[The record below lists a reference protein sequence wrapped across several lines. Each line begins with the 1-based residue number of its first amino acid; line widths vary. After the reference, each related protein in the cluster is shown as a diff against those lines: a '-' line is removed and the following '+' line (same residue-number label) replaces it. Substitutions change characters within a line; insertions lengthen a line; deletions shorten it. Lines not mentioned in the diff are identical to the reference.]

1 MEHLKMLRLL
11 SYLLGLL
18 IFPSVQGGIASN
30 SKDQSLCV
38 LQDAPTQC
46 GSFCL
51 ATLNPISDNIQK
63 RLDEIEAGQRALND
77 SFKMTMTITKED
89 FVNSIQALQ
98 NARLDR
104 MEELRTLT
112 ITSDANDELKSQ
124 VNTLKDTIKDL
135 QSQLEISEGQTKSKE
150 DILKVKEEDLK
161 VRDEQISILT
171 TQIEAIE
178 KIKSELSSQRF
189 ELRNIDDKLKIS
201 EGQVKIKEDIFK
213 VKEGQIKSQHEHLKN
228 RDEQISDLRTQINS
242 IDNIKSELSSQLSE
256 LQKTYDILP
265 DSCPSDSPN
274 GIYQI
279 KLPGLEPFEVPCA
292 SSPSGWTV
300 IQRRIDGS
308 ENFERNWHDYK
319 SGFGNISG
327 EFFIGL
333 EKLHRMTEARP
344 HELYIKLGMVNGST
358 SYAHYDD
365 FKIGSEEELYELK
378 NLGKYSG
385 EAGDSLTE
393 NEHQKFSTI
402 DRDNDN
408 AIYINCAFSNGAWWH
423 NACSYSTLNGQYSKY
438 GVGEMGIHWSS
449 WHIYEELS
457 LTFVEMMIRPKPL

>member
-11 SYLLGLL
+11 FYLLGLL

-77 SFKMTMTITKED
+77 SFMMTKTITKED

-104 MEELRTLT
+104 MEVLRTLT
-112 ITSDANDELKSQ
+112 ITADANDELKSQ

-150 DILKVKEEDLK
+150 DILKVKEE
-161 VRDEQISILT
+161 
-171 TQIEAIE
+171 
-178 KIKSELSSQRF
+178 
-189 ELRNIDDKLKIS
+189 
-201 EGQVKIKEDIFK
+201 
-213 VKEGQIKSQHEHLKN
+213 QIKSQHEHLKN
-228 RDEQISDLRTQINS
+228 KDEQISDLRTQINS
-242 IDNIKSELSSQLSE
+242 IDIIKSELSSQLSE
-256 LQKTYDILP
+256 LQKTDDILP

-274 GIYQI
+274 GIFQI
-279 KLPGLEPFEVPCA
+279 KLRGLEPFEVPCA
-292 SSPSGWTV
+292 TSPSGWTV

-308 ENFERNWHDYK
+308 ENFDRNWHDYK
-319 SGFGNISG
+319 YGFGNVSG

-358 SYAHYDD
+358 SYAQYDD
-365 FKIGSEEELYELK
+365 FGIGSEEEAYKLK

-385 EAGDSLTE
+385 EAGNSLTR
-393 NEHQKFSTI
+393 NKNQKFSTF

-408 AIYINCAFSNGAWWH
+408 CRDLDCANAFGAWWH
-423 NACSYSTLNGQYSKY
+423 NNCTDSMLNGKY
-438 GVGEMGIHWSS
+438 FKDGEGYAGITWFS
-449 WHIYEELS
+449 WHKYWSVS
-457 LTFVEMMIRPKPL
+457 LTFVEMMIRPKSL